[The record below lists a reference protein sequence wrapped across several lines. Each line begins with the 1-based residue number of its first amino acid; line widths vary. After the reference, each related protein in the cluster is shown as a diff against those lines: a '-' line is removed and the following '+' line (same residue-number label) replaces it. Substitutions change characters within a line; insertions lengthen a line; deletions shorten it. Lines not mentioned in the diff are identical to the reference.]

1 MTFKK
6 ESGRLEGRKEG
17 ERERDTHLCRVFR
30 LWIVRQFRSSH
41 LGTKNAQK
49 SGDYWILYIQSQTRQ
64 QKKNFMFLEMMVP
77 YNSPNLCISFNITAE
92 GLHLM
97 R

>member
-1 MTFKK
+1 MFKK

-17 ERERDTHLCRVFR
+17 EREREKDISVEFSNSG
-30 LWIVRQFRSSH
+30 FRSSH
-41 LGTKNAQK
+41 LGTKNAQN

-77 YNSPNLCISFNITAE
+77 CNSPNLCISFNITAE